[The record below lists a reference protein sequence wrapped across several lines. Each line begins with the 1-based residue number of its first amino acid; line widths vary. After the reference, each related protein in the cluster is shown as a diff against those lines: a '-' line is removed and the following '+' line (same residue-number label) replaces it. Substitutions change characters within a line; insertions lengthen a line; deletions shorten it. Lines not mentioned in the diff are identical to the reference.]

1 MLKLLIFLKRL
12 ATAFFV
18 NFIWKP
24 GRVILRFIFYKV
36 IVKLYKL
43 YLWLLRKLG
52 WSKFKES
59 SLLSIIRRK
68 LAHVIM
74 ILVVIIFVF
83 SNLTTKTRAD
93 FLAEAAGQTILAS
106 LVKSEFDSPEEGQL
120 VEEFF
125 DEEAVISSA
134 QQSYL
139 ENLSAVKAEPVAPG
153 GSSGEEEIEGLGATT
168 QGGSVLVKPD
178 IAATK
183 KAKRPRKEII
193 NYIVKAGDTIS
204 TIADEFAVGVS
215 TILWENNLSAY
226 SIIRPGDTLA
236 ILPVSGV
243 THKVASGENLS
254 VLAKKYNV
262 PAENILEANRFSDSS
277 QLAIGQKLIIPGGGK
292 IAYAEAKPSNYSGFN
307 VIKDIVEQDL
317 LKPVNAKSLAGN
329 KMNWP
334 TLGKRIT
341 QYFSW
346 RHRALDIANKL
357 GTPIYAADTGIVEYA
372 GWGKGYGI
380 QIVVD
385 HGGGKKTR
393 YAHLS
398 KLYIKKGDEVEKGE
412 AIGAMG
418 STGRSTGSHLHFEVI
433 INGAKYNPFNYTR

>member
-1 MLKLLIFLKRL
+1 M
-12 ATAFFV
+12 
-18 NFIWKP
+18 
-24 GRVILRFIFYKV
+24 RFIFYKV
-36 IVKLYKL
+36 IVKLYKF
-43 YLWLLRKLG
+43 YLWLLRRLG
-52 WSKFKES
+52 WPKFKES
-59 SLLSIIRRK
+59 SLLSLIRQK

-83 SNLTTKTRAD
+83 SNLTAKSKAD
-93 FLAEAAGQTILAS
+93 FSAEAVGQTILAS

-125 DEEAVISSA
+125 DEEAIISST

-139 ENLSAVKAEPVAPG
+139 ENLSVVKVEPMALGGPG
-153 GSSGEEEIEGLGATT
+153 SEEEIGSLGIITQEGG
-168 QGGSVLVKPD
+168 VLVKPD

-183 KAKRPRKEII
+183 KVKRPRKEII

-204 TIADEFAVGVS
+204 TIADEFEITVS
-215 TILWENNLSAY
+215 TVLWENNLSAY

-243 THKVASGENLS
+243 IHKVASGESLTA
-254 VLAKKYNV
+254 LAQKYNI
-262 PAENILEANRFSDSS
+262 PAEKILEVNRLSDSG

-292 IAYAEAKPSNYSGFN
+292 IAYAEAKPSSYSGFN
-307 VIKDIVEQDL
+307 VIKDIIEQDL
-317 LKPVNAKSLAGN
+317 LKPSKIKSFVGN
-329 KMNWP
+329 MMNWP

-346 RHRALDIANKL
+346 RHHAVDIANKL
-357 GTPIYAADTGIVEYA
+357 GTPIYAADTGTVEYA
-372 GWGKGYGI
+372 GWGKGYGN

-398 KLYIKKGDEVEKGE
+398 KFYTKKGDEVEKGE

-418 STGRSTGSHLHFEVI
+418 STGRSTGPHLHFEII
-433 INGAKYNPFNYTR
+433 INGIKYNPLSYVR

>member
-1 MLKLLIFLKRL
+1 M
-12 ATAFFV
+12 
-18 NFIWKP
+18 
-24 GRVILRFIFYKV
+24 RFIFYRV
-36 IVKLYKL
+36 IVKLYKF
-43 YLWLLRKLG
+43 YLWLLRRLG
-52 WSKFKES
+52 WSKFKGS
-59 SLLSIIRRK
+59 FLLSLIRQK
-68 LAHVIM
+68 LAHIIM
-74 ILVVIIFVF
+74 ILVVIVFVF
-83 SNLTTKTRAD
+83 SNLTAKSKAD
-93 FLAEAAGQTILAS
+93 FSAEAASQTILAS
-106 LVKSEFDSPEEGQL
+106 LVKSEFDSPEEGEL
-120 VEEFF
+120 IEEFF
-125 DEEAVISSA
+125 DEEALISST

-139 ENLSAVKAEPVAPG
+139 ENLSAVKVEPMAPG
-153 GSSGEEEIEGLGATT
+153 GPGSEDEIDSLGAIT
-168 QGGSVLVKPD
+168 QGGSILVKPD

-193 NYIVKAGDTIS
+193 NYIVQAGDTVS
-204 TIADEFAVGVS
+204 TIADEFEVSVS

-236 ILPVSGV
+236 ILPISGVIHKVVSGESL
-243 THKVASGENLS
+243 KSISN
-254 VLAKKYNV
+254 KYDV
-262 PAENILEANRFSDSS
+262 SAEKILDINKISDSNK
-277 QLAIGQKLIIPGGGK
+277 LTIGQTLIIPGGSK
-292 IAYAEAKPSNYSGFN
+292 TAYASASPKSYSGLN
-307 VIKDIVEQDL
+307 IIKDIIEQDL
-317 LKPVNAKSLAGN
+317 LKPSKAKSLAGN

-357 GTPIYAADTGIVEYA
+357 GTPIYAADTGTVEYA

-380 QIVVD
+380 QIVID

-418 STGRSTGSHLHFEVI
+418 STGRSTGSHLHFEII
-433 INGAKYNPFNYTR
+433 INSVKYNPFDYVR

>member
-153 GSSGEEEIEGLGATT
+153 GSSGEEEIEGLFSSNT
-168 QGGSVLVKPD
+168 LVFAQP
-178 IAATK
+178 
-183 KAKRPRKEII
+183 
-193 NYIVKAGDTIS
+193 TI
-204 TIADEFAVGVS
+204 TA
-215 TILWENNLSAY
+215 L
-226 SIIRPGDTLA
+226 
-236 ILPVSGV
+236 
-243 THKVASGENLS
+243 
-254 VLAKKYNV
+254 
-262 PAENILEANRFSDSS
+262 LEAFPPGVD
-277 QLAIGQKLIIPGGGK
+277 IPDWVQPFYEELLR
-292 IAYAEAKPSNYSGFN
+292 ACPKPEDYL
-307 VIKDIVEQDL
+307 E
-317 LKPVNAKSLAGN
+317 
-329 KMNWP
+329 
-334 TLGKRIT
+334 
-341 QYFSW
+341 
-346 RHRALDIANKL
+346 RAHSIL
-357 GTPIYAADTGIVEYA
+357 T
-372 GWGKGYGI
+372 
-380 QIVVD
+380 
-385 HGGGKKTR
+385 
-393 YAHLS
+393 S
-398 KLYIKKGDEVEKGE
+398 EVE
-412 AIGAMG
+412 
-418 STGRSTGSHLHFEVI
+418 
-433 INGAKYNPFNYTR
+433 